1 MFDITSSKLLILGIV
16 ALIVV
21 GPKDL
26 PKLLRTIGLYM
37 GMIRRQAAE
46 FRAQFDEAM
55 KESELAELKKDV
67 ETVGRDVEQ
76 TMRDAQ
82 ATVERDVASA
92 NADLDKAIAETNAAA
107 VGVPLPP
114 DPPALAHDA
123 LNGLDTSSGVSS
135 TGVTQPLPSPAAVTE
150 EPAVAAASPTPQ
162 PQPAAAE
169 PAKAAT

>member
-1 MFDITSSKLLILGIV
+1 MFDITSSKLLILGLV

-55 KESELAELKKDV
+55 KESELADLKKEV

-76 TMRDAQ
+76 TMREAQ
-82 ATVERDVASA
+82 ATVERDVAAA

-107 VGVPLPP
+107 GGMPLPP
-114 DPPALAHDA
+114 DPPAIVHDA
-123 LNGLDTSSGVSS
+123 LNGLDTSSG
-135 TGVTQPLPSPAAVTE
+135 TATPPLPSPVLAVE
-150 EPAVAAASPTPQ
+150 EPAVAAASPAPQ
-162 PQPAAAE
+162 PQPVAAE